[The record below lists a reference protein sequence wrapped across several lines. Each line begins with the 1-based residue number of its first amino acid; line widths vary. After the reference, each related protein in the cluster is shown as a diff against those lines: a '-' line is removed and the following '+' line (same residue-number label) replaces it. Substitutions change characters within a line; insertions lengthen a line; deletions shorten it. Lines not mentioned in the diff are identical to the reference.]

1 MCYYRLSGFFDSAGS
16 PHYYLTDFQGNNIGV
31 YDKTGKLVQRTDY
44 YASGEPWLEPEYG
57 NSASGN
63 RYLFGGKERM
73 AGGALNEYDFEARN
87 YVASFQR
94 FTTIDPEAEK
104 FPWMSPYAYCNGNP
118 INFIDPTGREIK
130 GVSKKDAAMAVEDI
144 RAMFKGDEF
153 AKFRNLIV
161 QSGKKQNGKSIAPI
175 SNAAL
180 SEAFDGISLN
190 EDQQALVDMVV
201 NTINSSD
208 VHKVEYIES
217 NGLLSSSAESEF
229 APSFNRDLV
238 LALKASTGGFP
249 VFMIERQGGGG
260 LTKPTK
266 SGSYSLIFKESIKH
280 PNGRMVCTGHELI
293 GHGRSLALGRGDIS
307 QHVDAIQTE
316 NLILR
321 VMGINYINDGSR
333 HGPDSPNGYF
343 PEHSYLPSFR

>member
-1 MCYYRLSGFFDSAGS
+1 M
-16 PHYYLTDFQGNNIGV
+16 I
-31 YDKTGKLVQRTDY
+31 QRTDY

-57 NSASGN
+57 NGASGN

-118 INFIDPTGREIK
+118 INFIDPTGGEVK
-130 GVSKKDAAMAVEDI
+130 GVSKKDAAMAVEDF
-144 RAMFKGDEF
+144 RAMFNGDEF

-175 SNAAL
+175 SKEAL
-180 SEAFDGISLN
+180 TEAFDGVSLN

-208 VHKVEYIES
+208 VHTIEYIQS
-217 NGLLSSSAESEF
+217 SGILSASAERAF
-229 APSFNRDLV
+229 APLFNSELV
-238 LALKASTGGFP
+238 SALKNASGGFP
-249 VFMIERQGGGG
+249 VFMIENQGGGG
-260 LTKPTK
+260 LTKPTN
-266 SGSYSLIFKESIKH
+266 SGSYSLVFREQTKH
-280 PNGRMVCTGHELI
+280 PNGREVSTGHEII
-293 GHGRSLALGRGDIS
+293 GHGRSLALGRGDKA

-321 VMGINYINDGSR
+321 VMGIYYVNDGSK
-333 HGPDSPNGYF
+333 HGPNAPNGYF
-343 PEHSYLPSFR
+343 PEHSFLPSFR

>member
-1 MCYYRLSGFFDSAGS
+1 MY
-16 PHYYLTDFQGNNIGV
+16 FQGNNIGV

-44 YASGEPWLEPEYG
+44 YASGEPWLEPVYRSG
-57 NSASGN
+57 ASGN

-104 FPWMSPYAYCNGNP
+104 FPWLSPYAYCNANP
-118 INFIDPTGREIK
+118 INFVDPIGGEVK
-130 GVSKKDAAMAVEDI
+130 GVSKKDAAMAVEDF
-144 RAMFKGDEF
+144 RAMFNGDEF

-175 SNAAL
+175 SNEAL
-180 SEAFDGISLN
+180 AEAFDGVSLN

-208 VHKVEYIES
+208 VHTIEYLSMGQEMSQSSLEIYSPVLNSMGISSEMAS
-217 NGLLSSSAESEF
+217 NIKGGYSQFVQALCGEGSTTPTKIGTLS
-229 APSFNRDLV
+229 LV
-238 LALKASTGGFP
+238 LKSNAAH
-249 VFMIERQGGGG
+249 
-260 LTKPTK
+260 LTNRPAT
-266 SGSYSLIFKESIKH
+266 
-280 PNGRMVCTGHELI
+280 VGHEII
-293 GHGRSLALGRGDIS
+293 GHGRSLRLGYSDALS
-307 QHVDAIQTE
+307 QHIIPIQVE

-321 VMGINYINDGSR
+321 NMGLKIFRDGSD
-333 HGPDSPNGYF
+333 HAPLKTYIPN
-343 PEHSYLPSFR
+343 HSTLPILR

>member
-1 MCYYRLSGFFDSAGS
+1 MTQISKEQFKSR
-16 PHYYLTDFQGNNIGV
+16 
-31 YDKTGKLVQRTDY
+31 KLVQRTDY

-104 FPWMSPYAYCNGNP
+104 FPWLSPYAYCNGNP
-118 INFIDPTGREIK
+118 INFIDPTGGEVK
-130 GVSKKDAAMAVEDI
+130 GVSKKDAAMAVEDF
-144 RAMFKGDEF
+144 RAMFNGDEF

-175 SNAAL
+175 SKEAL
-180 SEAFDGISLN
+180 TEAFDGVSLN

-208 VHKVEYIES
+208 IHKVEYI
-217 NGLLSSSAESEF
+217 SSAG
-229 APSFNRDLV
+229 V
-238 LALKASTGGFP
+238 LSNQATNAFLPGFMSGELGLHMPMIIEKNGGIP
-249 VFMIERQGGGG
+249 IPLIINQGGGG
-260 LTKPTK
+260 VTTPTK
-266 SGSYSLIFKESIKH
+266 DGSYSLIIIDGEH
-280 PNGRMVCTGHELI
+280 PNGRAVTTGHEII
-293 GHGRSLALGRGDIS
+293 GHGRSWATGLGDS
-307 QHVDAIQTE
+307 FQHVQAIRTE

-321 VMGINYINDGSR
+321 NMGIPFINTGKN
-333 HGPDSPNGYF
+333 HGKERTPILN
-343 PEHSYLPSFR
+343 PSL